1 MENEER
7 EKLTELYRDCWDSFV
22 KTDSKLLVALSVE
35 EDDVQIVSFDLLMQL
50 MRDQWQESFSKTVAA
65 SYGSDGIL
73 EELYKR
79 SEVKPSHLHAYNH
92 DCYETISVLLEYPI
106 FKYML
111 GSSFVNQQSDNVR
124 KMYVSYRDRVKVLQ
138 QQEEDQGDVSHV

>member
-111 GSSFVNQQSDNVR
+111 GSSFVNQQSNNVR

>member
-22 KTDSKLLVALSVE
+22 KTDSKLLVALSVK

-111 GSSFVNQQSDNVR
+111 GSSFVNQQSDKVR
-124 KMYVSYRDRVKVLQ
+124 KMYISYGERVEVLQ
-138 QQEEDQGDVSHV
+138 QQEEDQEDVSHA

>member
-50 MRDQWQESFSKTVAA
+50 MRDQWQESFSKIVAA

-111 GSSFVNQQSDNVR
+111 GSSFVNQQSDKVR
-124 KMYVSYRDRVKVLQ
+124 KMYISYGERVEVLQ
-138 QQEEDQGDVSHV
+138 QQEEDQEDVSHA

>member
-124 KMYVSYRDRVKVLQ
+124 KMYVSYRDREAK
-138 QQEEDQGDVSHV
+138 

>member
-50 MRDQWQESFSKTVAA
+50 MRDQWQESFSKTVVA

>member
-22 KTDSKLLVALSVE
+22 KTDSKFLVALSVK
-35 EDDVQIVSFDLLMQL
+35 EDDVQIISFDLLMQL
-50 MRDQWQESFSKTVAA
+50 MRDQWQEYFNETV
-65 SYGSDGIL
+65 SGVYGSDGVL
-73 EELYKR
+73 EELYKKP
-79 SEVKPSHLHAYNH
+79 EVKPSHLHAYNH

-106 FKYML
+106 FKHML

-124 KMYVSYRDRVKVLQ
+124 KMYVSYQDRVKVLQ
-138 QQEEDQGDVSHV
+138 QQEEDQGDVSHA

>member
-22 KTDSKLLVALSVE
+22 KCDSKLLVALGIE
-35 EDDVQIVSFDLLMQL
+35 EDNVQIISFDLLMEL
-50 MRDQWQESFSKTVAA
+50 MRDQWQESFSETVAA

-73 EELYKR
+73 EELYKK
-79 SEVKPSHLHAYNH
+79 SEVKPSDLHAYNR
-92 DCYETISVLLEYPI
+92 DSYETISILLEYPMI
-106 FKYML
+106 KNML
-111 GSSFVNQQSDNVR
+111 GSSFVNQQFDKMR

>member
-22 KTDSKLLVALSVE
+22 KTDSKLLVALSVK

-50 MRDQWQESFSKTVAA
+50 MRDQWQESFIKTVAA
-65 SYGSDGIL
+65 SYGSDGVL

-106 FKYML
+106 FKHML
-111 GSSFVNQQSDNVR
+111 GSSFVNQQSDRVR
-124 KMYVSYRDRVKVLQ
+124 KMYVSYGERVEVLQ
-138 QQEEDQGDVSHV
+138 QQEEGQEDVSHA

>member
-22 KTDSKLLVALSVE
+22 KTDSKLLVALSVK

-50 MRDQWQESFSKTVAA
+50 MRDQWQESFIKTVAA
-65 SYGSDGIL
+65 SYGSDGVL

-111 GSSFVNQQSDNVR
+111 GSSFVNQQSDKVR
-124 KMYVSYRDRVKVLQ
+124 KMYISYGERVEVLQ
-138 QQEEDQGDVSHV
+138 QQEEDQEDVSHA

>member
-111 GSSFVNQQSDNVR
+111 GSSFVNQQSDKVS
-124 KMYVSYRDRVKVLQ
+124 KMYISYGERVEVLQ
-138 QQEEDQGDVSHV
+138 QQEEDQEDVSHA

>member
-7 EKLTELYRDCWDSFV
+7 EKLTELYRDCWNSFV

-65 SYGSDGIL
+65 SYGSGGIL

-111 GSSFVNQQSDNVR
+111 GSSFVNQQSDKVR

>member
-106 FKYML
+106 FNYML

>member
-50 MRDQWQESFSKTVAA
+50 MRDQWQERFSKTVAA

>member
-22 KTDSKLLVALSVE
+22 KTDSKLLVALSVK

-50 MRDQWQESFSKTVAA
+50 MRDQWQESFIKTVAA
-65 SYGSDGIL
+65 SYGSDGVL

-106 FKYML
+106 FKHML
-111 GSSFVNQQSDNVR
+111 GSSFVNQQSDKVR
-124 KMYVSYRDRVKVLQ
+124 KMYVSYGERVEVLQ
-138 QQEEDQGDVSHV
+138 QQEEDQEDVSHA

>member
-73 EELYKR
+73 EELYKK
-79 SEVKPSHLHAYNH
+79 SEVKPSDLLAYNR
-92 DCYETISVLLEYPI
+92 DSYETINVLLEYLMI
-106 FKYML
+106 KHML
-111 GSSFVNQQSDNVR
+111 GSSFVNQQFNNVR

>member
-79 SEVKPSHLHAYNH
+79 SEVKPSHLHVYNH

>member
-35 EDDVQIVSFDLLMQL
+35 EDDVQIVSFDLLLQL

>member
-138 QQEEDQGDVSHV
+138 QQEKDQGDVSHV

>member
-111 GSSFVNQQSDNVR
+111 GSSFVNQQSDKVR
-124 KMYVSYRDRVKVLQ
+124 KMYISYGERVEVLQ
-138 QQEEDQGDVSHV
+138 QQEEDQEDVSHA

>member
-22 KTDSKLLVALSVE
+22 KCDSKLLVALSVE
-35 EDDVQIVSFDLLMQL
+35 EDDIQIVSFNLLMQL
-50 MRDQWQESFSKTVAA
+50 MRDQWQESFSETVAA

-73 EELYKR
+73 EKLYKKP
-79 SEVKPSHLHAYNH
+79 EVKPSALLAYNH
-92 DCYETISVLLEYPI
+92 DSYETINVLLEYPI
-106 FKYML
+106 FKHML

-138 QQEEDQGDVSHV
+138 QQEEDQEDVSHA

>member
-7 EKLTELYRDCWDSFV
+7 EKFTKLYRDCWDSFV
-22 KTDSKLLVALSVE
+22 KCDSELLVALSVE
-35 EDDVQIVSFDLLMQL
+35 EDDVQIVSFNLLMAL
-50 MRDQWQESFSKTVAA
+50 MRDQWQDSFSETVAA
-65 SYGSDGIL
+65 AYGSDGIL
-73 EELYKR
+73 EELYKK
-79 SEVKPSHLHAYNH
+79 SEVKPSDLLAYNR
-92 DCYETISVLLEYPI
+92 DSYETINILLEYPMI
-106 FKYML
+106 KHVL

>member
-22 KTDSKLLVALSVE
+22 KTDSKLLVALSVK

-50 MRDQWQESFSKTVAA
+50 MRDQWQESFIKTVAA
-65 SYGSDGIL
+65 SYGSDGVL

-106 FKYML
+106 FKHML
-111 GSSFVNQQSDNVR
+111 GSSFVNQQSDKVR
-124 KMYVSYRDRVKVLQ
+124 KMYISYGERVEVLQ
-138 QQEEDQGDVSHV
+138 QQEEDQEDVSHA

>member
-22 KTDSKLLVALSVE
+22 KTDSKFLVALSVE